1 MLLTKDNLVKFVRE
15 KRYVTPTII
24 AESFE
29 TTTMIGSAA
38 LSELAQSKLV
48 AISNIKLGSSPY
60 YYDPL
65 QKQCLIELGDKH
77 LSGYE
82 KEVFQKLKQF
92 EIVNDN
98 SLSIQE
104 KLAMEKIKDFTL
116 PLEVQHKDRNFKF
129 WVWYLRDLNETK
141 KLIIEALNPKVS
153 VEPKEEIALKKEK
166 IVSKPAATVHQDS
179 KITTSPRVVEQQAQH
194 SSIQQRQ
201 VLQSRYSQ
209 AENNRPSNEANS
221 ENFEEENLSPESHVE
236 LKHEKTESQITLPKR
251 EFKPMNGGENQ
262 VEHFIEKYLYEN
274 NLKIENKNKTEKG
287 ILYSTLLKGT
297 NLQIHIDC
305 FYFTKKPTEGDLI
318 FFYTS
323 SMKPKIVFIENAPPK
338 LFKLVENIQNMTLV
352 NI

>member
-15 KRYVTPTII
+15 KKYVTPTTI

-38 LSELAQSKLV
+38 LSELAQAKIV
-48 AISNIKLGSSPY
+48 AITNIKLGSSPY

-77 LSGYE
+77 LSGHE
-82 KEVFQKLKQF
+82 KEVFNKLKQF

-98 SLSIQE
+98 SLTIQE
-104 KLAMEKIKDFTL
+104 KIAMEKIKDFTK
-116 PLEVQHKDRNFKF
+116 PLEVQHQDRNFKF

-141 KLIIEALNPKVS
+141 KLIIEALNPKNVPAS
-153 VEPKEEIALKKEK
+153 KEEVAPKKEK
-166 IVSKPAATVHQDS
+166 IISKPISTSPINNFNSKRSEAVSKEMGDGRREMGEKRELENGTIGD
-179 KITTSPRVVEQQAQH
+179 KEIIEEEEIEVEQIKQPIV
-194 SSIQQRQ
+194 SQ
-201 VLQSRYSQ
+201 V
-209 AENNRPSNEANS
+209 
-221 ENFEEENLSPESHVE
+221 
-236 LKHEKTESQITLPKR
+236 PKR

-262 VEHFIEKYLYEN
+262 VEHFIEKYLFEN

>member
-15 KRYVTPTII
+15 KKYVTPTII

-38 LSELAQSKLV
+38 LSELSQSKIV
-48 AISNIKLGSSPY
+48 AISNIKIGSTPY

-65 QKQCLIELGDKH
+65 QKQCLIELGEKH
-77 LSGYE
+77 LSGHE
-82 KEVFQKLKQF
+82 KEVFQKLKQH

-98 SLSIQE
+98 LLSIQE
-104 KLAMEKIKDFTL
+104 KLAMEKIKDFAS
-116 PLEVQHKDRNFKF
+116 PLEVQHHERLFKF

-141 KLIIEALNPKVS
+141 KLIIEALNPKKEV
-153 VEPKEEIALKKEK
+153 VQKEEVLEKKEK
-166 IVSKPAATVHQDS
+166 VVRPMTNMHQES
-179 KITTSPRVVEQQAQH
+179 KITTSSRVVEQQHRAQP
-194 SSIQQRQ
+194 IMEQRQ
-201 VLQSRYSQ
+201 VLNNRYSQ
-209 AENNRPSNEANS
+209 SQNNKSINESNGENL
-221 ENFEEENLSPESHVE
+221 EEENFSDETSMQV
-236 LKHEKTESQITLPKR
+236 KQEKSEPQITLPKR

-262 VEHFIEKYLYEN
+262 VEHFIEKYLFEN

>member
-141 KLIIEALNPKVS
+141 KLWKDKEYELN
-153 VEPKEEIALKKEK
+153 EILKKE
-166 IVSKPAATVHQDS
+166 I
-179 KITTSPRVVEQQAQH
+179 
-194 SSIQQRQ
+194 
-201 VLQSRYSQ
+201 
-209 AENNRPSNEANS
+209 NE
-221 ENFEEENLSPESHVE
+221 LE
-236 LKHEKTESQITLPKR
+236 LKHKEELEELEVLLSNEEIFTFNIDIWFFLATS
-251 EFKPMNGGENQ
+251 
-262 VEHFIEKYLYEN
+262 
-274 NLKIENKNKTEKG
+274 KI
-287 ILYSTLLKGT
+287 
-297 NLQIHIDC
+297 
-305 FYFTKKPTEGDLI
+305 
-318 FFYTS
+318 
-323 SMKPKIVFIENAPPK
+323 
-338 LFKLVENIQNMTLV
+338 
-352 NI
+352 

>member
-15 KRYVTPTII
+15 KKYVTPTIV

-38 LSELAQSKLV
+38 LSELAQAKLV
-48 AISNIKLGSSPY
+48 LISNIKIGSTPY

-65 QKQCLIELGDKH
+65 QKQCLIELGEKH
-77 LSGYE
+77 LGGFE
-82 KEVFQKLKQF
+82 KEVFQKLKQH

-98 SLSIQE
+98 LLSIQE
-104 KLAMEKIKDFTL
+104 KLAMEKIKDFTK
-116 PLEVQHKDRNFKF
+116 PLEIQHQDRNFKF

-141 KLIIEALNPKVS
+141 KLIIEALNPKNQPVQ
-153 VEPKEEIALKKEK
+153 KEEIVEKKEK
-166 IVSKPAATVHQDS
+166 FSKPISTSPINQLNQKKTETVSKEMGDMRREMGDGRAEMKD
-179 KITTSPRVVEQQAQH
+179 KRELENRGIGDKEIKEEEEIEVEQIKQPV
-194 SSIQQRQ
+194 I
-201 VLQSRYSQ
+201 SQ
-209 AENNRPSNEANS
+209 
-221 ENFEEENLSPESHVE
+221 
-236 LKHEKTESQITLPKR
+236 TPKR

-262 VEHFIEKYLYEN
+262 VEHFIEKYLFEN